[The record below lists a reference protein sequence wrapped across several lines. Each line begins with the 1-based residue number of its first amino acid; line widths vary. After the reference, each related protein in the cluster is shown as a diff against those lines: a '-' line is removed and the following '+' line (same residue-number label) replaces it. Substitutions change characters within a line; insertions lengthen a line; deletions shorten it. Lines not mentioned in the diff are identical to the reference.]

1 MDTNSII
8 KTAYHAS
15 VLTAGM
21 FLSSFIIKKVKKEL
35 KEYIETA
42 QESDEVEDNETEFED
57 IDPKQQEKPLF
68 SLYNSN
74 IIIPLLWL

>member
-8 KTAYHAS
+8 NKAYL
-15 VLTAGM
+15 LTAGM

-35 KEYIETA
+35 SEYIETA

-57 IDPKQQEKPLF
+57 IEPKQQEKSLF
-68 SLYNSN
+68 SWSNSY